1 MRIGITSGQLSS
13 ACSTSSRIPT
23 AYCAHGNA
31 CAGALT
37 WSSAK
42 RLTAAHTRSQGTR
55 SRRPITTLAGIKA
68 VDTYDGKFD
77 LTKESE
83 GTLTALLSSEVFCK
97 QVVKETQ
104 QPDGTQVEYTGIL
117 FQPVPWSPTTKKGM
131 PQEFEKYHAD
141 PDYVMINIPP
151 NFMFKAKV
159 FKPSRLCA
167 IYRKL

>member
-1 MRIGITSGQLSS
+1 M
-13 ACSTSSRIPT
+13 
-23 AYCAHGNA
+23 
-31 CAGALT
+31 
-37 WSSAK
+37 
-42 RLTAAHTRSQGTR
+42 AAR
-55 SRRPITTLAGIKA
+55 IKA

-77 LTKESE
+77 LTKEAE